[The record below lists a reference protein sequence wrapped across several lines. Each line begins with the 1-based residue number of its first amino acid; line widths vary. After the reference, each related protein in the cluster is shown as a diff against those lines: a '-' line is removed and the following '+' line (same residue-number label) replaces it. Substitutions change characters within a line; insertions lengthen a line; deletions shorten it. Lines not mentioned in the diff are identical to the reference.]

1 MKINKTQKEAITKNI
16 HKINEM
22 DSSKLNL
29 FTRELYMARPD
40 LDPVVFS
47 FTIRACDIMAENL
60 RKKTNF
66 SAMAVLSE
74 FRGDDLK

>member
-1 MKINKTQKEAITKNI
+1 MTKTQKVQITKNI

-29 FTRELYMARPD
+29 FTRELFIAKPQMDR
-40 LDPVVFS
+40 VVFEW
-47 FTIRACDIMAENL
+47 TLKACDVQAKSFKHNVSPL
-60 RKKTNF
+60 
-66 SAMAVLSE
+66 AVLSE

>member
-29 FTRELYMARPD
+29 FTRELFIAKPQIDR
-40 LDPVVFS
+40 VVFEW
-47 FTIRACDIMAENL
+47 TLKACDIQAKSFKN
-60 RKKTNF
+60 NV